1 MNKPIH
7 DQLLL
12 GPLKSTPL
20 DTQLPGMLGQSQMRL
35 LIGQP
40 LHVQQQDLR
49 VTAQTR
55 MTHNIVRGLRV
66 TPNRRDSMPK
76 PPGGPS
82 ASTSWVK
89 ALGSV
94 L

>member
-7 DQLLL
+7 NELLL

-20 DTQLPGMLGQSQMRL
+20 DTQLPGMLGQSHIRL
-35 LIGQP
+35 LIRQP

-55 MTHNIVRGLRV
+55 MTHDIVRGLRV

-76 PPGGPS
+76 HPGGLF
-82 ASTSWVK
+82 STSWVK